1 MKRPLRGALSVPS
14 RCFRGPTWL
23 RSAAAFGPPGR
34 IAVAALF
41 TGLVL
46 AVSSCGFGGS
56 KSDAN
61 DPNTLTFVA
70 PIYSDG
76 TKSEWDKIISDFE
89 KANPGIKVNLQ
100 MESWT
105 QIPDVV
111 RTDLQSESSTPDIL
125 NIDAYSTYASDGK
138 LYPASQIVDQSV
150 LSDLQPSFV
159 KNASMNG
166 TQWALPLFASTR
178 TLFYNTDLFAKAGI
192 AAPPKT
198 WGELTDDAK
207 KVEALGGGVY
217 GYGLPLGSEETQ
229 AETSLWTFGAGG
241 SWSDDNTITV
251 NTPQN
256 VEGVRAMKAIADTG
270 ATEPNPGST
279 DRTPL
284 INVFIQGK
292 IGMIEGLP
300 PVINMIKQKNPGLKY
315 ATAPTPTKDGSPVTL
330 GVADHLMAFK
340 KKVDKTAAIKKFLD
354 FFYQPQTYASF
365 VSAEGFIPV
374 TTSGAQ
380 AMADDPVTKAFGAT
394 LPTAKFYPSNNPKW
408 AAVEG
413 AMKQQLGTVT
423 QGADPATVLNKIQQ
437 AAS

>member
-1 MKRPLRGALSVPS
+1 MKRPLRGALS
-14 RCFRGPTWL
+14 T
-23 RSAAAFGPPGR
+23 
-34 IAVAALF
+34 VALLSGLAL
-41 TGLVL
+41 V
-46 AVSSCGFGGS
+46 ASSCGFGGS
-56 KSDAN
+56 KSDSN
-61 DPNTLTFVA
+61 DPNTLTFLA

-89 KANPGIKVNLQ
+89 KANPSIKVNLQ

-105 QIPDVV
+105 DIPNVV
-111 RTDLQSESSTPDIL
+111 RTDLQNESSTPDIL

-138 LYPASQIVDQSV
+138 LYPANQIVDNSV
-150 LSDLQPSFV
+150 LSDLQPSFI

-178 TLFYNTDLFAKAGI
+178 TLFYNTDLFTKAGI

-198 WGELTDDAK
+198 WAELTDDAK
-207 KVEALGGGVY
+207 KIQALGGGVS

-241 SWSDDNTITV
+241 NWSDGTNITID
-251 NTPQN
+251 TPQN
-256 VEGVRAMKAIADTG
+256 VAGVQAIKALASAGVTQ
-270 ATEPNPGST
+270 PNPGAT
-279 DRTPL
+279 NRTPL
-284 INVFIQGK
+284 INTFIQGQL
-292 IGMIEGLP
+292 GMIEGLP
-300 PVINMIKQKNPGLKY
+300 PVISMIQQKNPGLKY
-315 ATAPTPTKDGSPVTL
+315 ATAPTPTQDGTPVTL

-354 FFYQPQTYASF
+354 FFYQGATYASF
-365 VSAEGFIPV
+365 VKAEHFIPV

-380 AMADDPVTKAFGAT
+380 AMSDDPVVKAFGAT

-408 AAVEG
+408 AAAEG

-423 QGADPATVLNKIQQ
+423 TGADPATVLKSIQQ